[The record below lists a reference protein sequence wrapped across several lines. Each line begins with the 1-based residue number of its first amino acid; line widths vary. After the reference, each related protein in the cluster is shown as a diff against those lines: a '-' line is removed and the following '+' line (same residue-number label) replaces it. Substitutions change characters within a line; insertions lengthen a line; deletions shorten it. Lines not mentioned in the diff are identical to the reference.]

1 VPNAH
6 PPWALSDGITEL
18 YFESPEH
25 LEQVFRS
32 EWVRTKV
39 GPDGANFSDFSAVL
53 PMFVREEEVVLSGV
67 SGSRSS
73 TSSSLTPR
81 QSEDPNTFVAVYFV
95 AFRDGQAP
103 ASAEETVSQFAG
115 SLQNHAGGEVAKLT
129 VNVPAEAGFDLAAY
143 FGGAGAAMP
152 HYQFVFTVTL
162 RGKESVCGV
171 RRAQKE
177 FEARS
182 ASLLDL
188 ASTWIAF
195 GERAVVLDQTENIEV
210 CLPQIYVLR
219 ALWWL
224 TWLCQVRPFAAAFQD
239 TIKGDDL
246 GNWAYL
252 SGHLVTRQEAE
263 MANGQTVRY
272 AAPFSSIPGQQFV
285 VEII

>member
-1 VPNAH
+1 MPYIKQLVVLRRKAGLTREEFFDYHYQTHGAISTAPTSAETPTKYFQTHLIDSAYHPDTSNKVPNAH

-32 EWVRTKV
+32 EWVKTKV

-53 PMFVREEEVVLSGV
+53 PMFVREEEVALSGV
-67 SGSRSS
+67 SGSSS
-73 TSSSLTPR
+73 SSSSSLTPR

-162 RGKESVCGV
+162 RGKESVSGV

-177 FEARS
+177 FEARF
-182 ASLLDL
+182 ATLLDL

-195 GERAVVLDQTENIEV
+195 GERAVVLDQTENIEFDRSR
-210 CLPQIYVLR
+210 Q
-219 ALWWL
+219 
-224 TWLCQVRPFAAAFQD
+224 PFK
-239 TIKGDDL
+239 TL
-246 GNWAYL
+246 
-252 SGHLVTRQEAE
+252 
-263 MANGQTVRY
+263 
-272 AAPFSSIPGQQFV
+272 
-285 VEII
+285 